1 MVSGKWG
8 HRVGVLT
15 CGVQLVAVAGER
27 GSDGGGGGGGARK
40 EELWFIQSNE

>member
-15 CGVQLVAVAGER
+15 CGVQLVA
-27 GSDGGGGGGGARK
+27 SK
-40 EELWFIQSNE
+40 EGRALVYSKQ